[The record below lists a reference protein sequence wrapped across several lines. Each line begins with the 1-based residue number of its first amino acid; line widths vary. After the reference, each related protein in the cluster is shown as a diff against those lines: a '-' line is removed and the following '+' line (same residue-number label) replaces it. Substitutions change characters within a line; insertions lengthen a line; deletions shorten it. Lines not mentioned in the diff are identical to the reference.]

1 MYRYFHSFSGI
12 IPARAGFTSSR
23 PTATPIRPDHPR
35 SRGVYRRVR
44 LTRACGP
51 GSSPLA
57 RGLLFLAFRTHN
69 SVRIIPARAGF
80 THNRITCANAVQD
93 HPRSRGVYALRALRL
108 SGLHRI
114 IPARAGFTDGQG
126 RQPAGRGD
134 HPRSRGV
141 YAKRLVKTD
150 IDAGSSPLARGLLIL
165 FGSDGGG
172 DGIIPA
178 RAGFTPQRNRS
189 SQPVSDHPRSRGVYP
204 ISRTCFQNRPGSS
217 PLARGLRRWEPPA
230 NSVTRI
236 IPARAGFTGI
246 DSRWH
251 DQWGDHPRSRGVYEP
266 TSWPP
271 STTRGSSPLAR
282 GLRELA
288 RLGELRLRIIPARAG
303 FTCESEDAD
312 GPCRDHPRSRGVY
325 AD

>member
-80 THNRITCANAVQD
+80 THNRITCANAVQ
-93 HPRSRGVYALRALRL
+93 
-108 SGLHRI
+108 
-114 IPARAGFTDGQG
+114 
-126 RQPAGRGD
+126 
-134 HPRSRGV
+134 
-141 YAKRLVKTD
+141 
-150 IDAGSSPLARGLLIL
+150 
-165 FGSDGGG
+165 
-172 DGIIPA
+172 
-178 RAGFTPQRNRS
+178 
-189 SQPVSDHPRSRGVYP
+189 DHPRSRGVYP